1 MSSNHASNESSGSFW
16 PVMNTILGVGFG
28 GFALYWGAM
37 LVIGGIKQSQAL
49 RAPKAPEPPAAA
61 TAAAPAAPAPA
72 APAAAAAA
80 APAAAAGAAIEVLIK
95 PDTTNPLMYDTKSFT
110 VKAGALVK
118 LTFDNSSPVPQPHNW
133 ILGKPGS
140 KDKLLA
146 ASMTMA
152 TAPDGMAKG
161 FIPEGNPDM
170 IAHTKLL
177 QPGEKQT
184 IEFTVAAPGEYP
196 FLCSFPGHAILMNGV
211 MKAE

>member
-1 MSSNHASNESSGSFW
+1 MDSHHASNESSGSFW
-16 PVMNTILGVGFG
+16 PVMNTILGVAFG

-37 LVIGGIKQSQAL
+37 LVIGGIEQSVAL
-49 RAPKAPEPPAAA
+49 RAPKAPEPPPASA
-61 TAAAPAAPAPA
+61 AAAPAAPAAASAPAPA
-72 APAAAAAA
+72 APTG
-80 APAAAAGAAIEVLIK
+80 PAIEVLIK
-95 PDTTNPLMYDTKSFT
+95 PDTTNPLMFDTKSFK

-140 KDKLLA
+140 MSKLTTA
-146 ASMTMA
+146 VMNMA

-161 FIPEGNPDM
+161 FIPEGNPEM

-184 IEFTVAAPGEYP
+184 IEFTVAAPGDYP
-196 FLCSFPGHAILMNGV
+196 FLCSFPGHAILMNGI